1 MTQGTRGSRIA
12 GVALGVALLA
22 ILLALRLPF
31 WLGVLLAVVI
41 VGGFAIALLARSAPA
56 AATGGGDQLDLYLAD
71 GRAEVARMRQLGERV
86 PADAAKLRVRS
97 ICDTAD
103 RILGAIAEDR
113 KDPQLALDFLERY
126 LEPAE
131 ALLTQYARLATR
143 NVATATSVLAKVE
156 TRDLPRLDA
165 KLKELFEQIHRGDV
179 IDLEVTSEML
189 DFELFPGPNG
199 APARRTR

>member
-1 MTQGTRGSRIA
+1 MTRRTWGSRI
-12 GVALGVALLA
+12 GGGALAVVVLAL
-22 ILLALRLPF
+22 LLALRLPF
-31 WLGVLLAVVI
+31 WLGILLAVVV
-41 VGGFAIALLARSAPA
+41 VGGFAIAFIARSAPA
-56 AATGGGDQLDLYLAD
+56 AATGGVGPLDLYLAD

-86 PADAAKLRVRS
+86 PADAVKLRVRS

-143 NVATATSVLAKVE
+143 NVATAASVLTKVE

-179 IDLEVTSEML
+179 IDLEVTCEML
-189 DFELFPGPNG
+189 DFDLFPAPSG
-199 APARRTR
+199 APARRVP